1 MKFESFASSTD
12 SEQAAPAEK
21 EVQKIEKKFDE
32 RILEKLNPEMKIT
45 AESLRSEGFPVDDYL
60 QAEPAAFEGMMKK
73 ADIEQDQKKVS
84 ELEEKFLEDKFS
96 EFSGSGI
103 APELLEIAIIVGF
116 NKGWAGDRFVAIRAA
131 RYDDIFNGVDGFLI
145 DRETGQ
151 AVAAIDITADIK
163 HKINS
168 PKVQERIINGCKVK
182 YGFGFD
188 KDGVFLQ
195 SINKLPLILISLT
208 KKQLE
213 DGVKNFEILDEV
225 ITQTLKAQ
233 ATALKQLPQIKGPL
247 NRDVDRGYKEL
258 SSKLI

>member
-1 MKFESFASSTD
+1 MKFESLSV
-12 SEQAAPAEK
+12 PAEK
-21 EVQKIEKKFDE
+21 EIKAPEKKFDE
-32 RILEKLNPEMKIT
+32 RILDKLNPEMRRT

-60 QAEPAAFEGMMKK
+60 QAETSAFEGMIKK
-73 ADIEQDQKKVS
+73 EEIEQDEKKVS
-84 ELEEKFLEDKFS
+84 ELEEKFLEDKFK
-96 EFSGSGI
+96 EFSESGI
-103 APELLEIAIIVGF
+103 TPELLEIAVPVGF
-116 NKGWAGDRFVAIRAA
+116 NKGWAGDRFVAIRAS
-131 RYDDIFNGVDGFLI
+131 RYDDIFNGVDSFLI

-163 HKINS
+163 HKINT
-168 PKVQERIINGCKVK
+168 PKVQERIISGCKVK

-195 SINKLPLILISLT
+195 SLNKLPLILISLT

-213 DGVKNFEILDEV
+213 DGVKNFEILDEA
-225 ITQTLKAQ
+225 ITQTLKSQ
-233 ATALKQLPQIKGPL
+233 ATSLKQIPQIKSPL